1 MKIIVSILCILLM
14 AASLQAQPSISL
26 QEAIAMAKNR
36 YPALK
41 ASRLHTQSTLAMQR
55 TARDF
60 GNLEL
65 SMGGEEIGRGNDAVT
80 TLLAAR
86 QNLDIFSVKARW
98 QRLQQETRVAHATTR
113 VLEQQ
118 LQLQVSSAYAADQMA
133 RLRL

>member
-1 MKIIVSILCILLM
+1 MKIIVSILCTLLM
-14 AASLQAQPSISL
+14 AVSLQAQPSISL
-26 QEAIAMAKNR
+26 QEAIAMAMNR

-86 QNLDIFSVKARW
+86 QNLDIFFGQSPLATPAARN
-98 QRLQQETRVAHATTR
+98 TSGSCYDPCA
-113 VLEQQ
+113 
-118 LQLQVSSAYAADQMA
+118 
-133 RLRL
+133 

>member
-1 MKIIVSILCILLM
+1 MKIIVSILCTFLM

-86 QNLDIFSVKARW
+86 QNLDIFFRSKPAGNACSKKHVW
-98 QRLQQETRVAHATTR
+98 L
-113 VLEQQ
+113 
-118 LQLQVSSAYAADQMA
+118 M
-133 RLRL
+133 LRPACLNNSCNCK